1 MVIPSEWECAGFHG
15 IVWFKFIA
23 FCCSYNLED
32 STNNMR
38 FVFYVFSPKSAILCH
53 FWVLCRSRE
62 LTGHLFVINLINSVI
77 NCSKKITD
85 SASQMCF
92 FLLSCLNSGIKII
105 FVGFFHETVHLMAAH
120 WSTGNCEGR
129 FYCFKFC
136 RPNNKLFNQ
145 EIMNR
150 TLKIRYYVLK
160 TMCYMCDMCV
170 KATSI
175 CSQIV

>member
-1 MVIPSEWECAGFHG
+1 MVIPSEWECVGFHG

-77 NCSKKITD
+77 NCSKIITD

-92 FLLSCLNSGIKII
+92 FLLSCLNSGINII
-105 FVGFFHETVHLMAAH
+105 FVFFMKQCIWWQHIDLQGTVKGVFTVLSFADQ
-120 WSTGNCEGR
+120 TTNCLIKR
-129 FYCFKFC
+129 
-136 RPNNKLFNQ
+136 
-145 EIMNR
+145 
-150 TLKIRYYVLK
+150 
-160 TMCYMCDMCV
+160 
-170 KATSI
+170 
-175 CSQIV
+175 